1 MQHVRRKMSD
11 ETAKNYQK
19 NKMFDKYVSWL
30 QWIVFDDWV
39 TKINEDLK
47 NFPSDIKN
55 SKIRQYLQSS
65 ILKNGRKLKL
75 VYKHKQVK

>member
-1 MQHVRRKMSD
+1 MCDGKCRIKM
-11 ETAKNYQK
+11 EKITKKTKCLIN
-19 NKMFDKYVSWL
+19 VSWL
-30 QWIVFDDWV
+30 QWVFDDWV

>member
-1 MQHVRRKMSD
+1 MCDGKCRIKM
-11 ETAKNYQK
+11 EKIIKKTKCLIN
-19 NKMFDKYVSWL
+19 VSWL
-30 QWIVFDDWV
+30 QWVFDDWV